1 MPGPLGAFNLR
12 SISVRLRLAFI
23 AVAGL
28 TLIAAVT
35 AWWVFH
41 VTEESLG
48 SLTEKS
54 LPLMS
59 RAIALE
65 KITSDYA
72 AELPVLGSAA
82 SEAQR
87 ANIYDSL
94 AKKSREI
101 GKLIREIDQ
110 TVDTNNS
117 ELLSMSEINTA
128 LTQAVEKVNDAVSRK
143 IQAETVLQIG
153 TQEASNAMN
162 AIQMADSA
170 VKDTVSKTDLSIST
184 LRSLIARFVD
194 TSRADVVQMA
204 ARANGAVQGGRWFIF
219 IVSLASVVISGLI
232 AWLYVGRNI
241 INRLIKLVDAMKLV
255 ADGNL
260 AIELPTSGGDE
271 IGAMAAA
278 LQVFKENSLEMD
290 RLRKERGA
298 AQQKAQEQ
306 RRKSML
312 ELADQCDQNVLTIAQ
327 KLASAATE
335 MQVTA
340 ENLTHLASEASG
352 QSGAA
357 AEGAQ
362 HTTSSVQSMAAAVR
376 ELAESIRE
384 ISMRVSESADIAR
397 EAVNQARHTNET
409 VDSLKE
415 AAVHVGEIVGLINDI
430 ASQTNLLALNATI
443 EAARAGEAGKGFA
456 VVASEVKQLA
466 NQTSHATKEIRQQID
481 AMQQVTTGAVAAID
495 KITSTIE
502 RINEISTTVASAVVE
517 QGAAIED
524 MARNAES
531 AASGA
536 IAVRDNIAGVS
547 TASVRT
553 GAAATQVLSSSSE
566 LAGVAEKLRGE
577 VSEFLN
583 AVRAA

>member
-1 MPGPLGAFNLR
+1 MPGPLGPFNVR

-23 AVAGL
+23 AVAAL
-28 TLIAAVT
+28 TLIAAFT
-35 AWWVFH
+35 AWLVFH
-41 VTEESLG
+41 ITEESLAN
-48 SLTEKS
+48 LTETS

-59 RAIALE
+59 QAISLE
-65 KITSDYA
+65 QITSDYA
-72 AELPVLGSAA
+72 AKLPVLGGVA
-82 SEAQR
+82 SEAERVREYGALEQK
-87 ANIYDSL
+87 SL
-94 AKKSREI
+94 KI
-101 GKLIREIDQ
+101 GDLIREIDRAS
-110 TVDTNNS
+110 DIADA
-117 ELLSMSEINTA
+117 ELAEMATINVA
-128 LTQAVEKVNDAVSRK
+128 LAQAAEKVNDAVSRK

-153 TQEASNAMN
+153 TQEATDAMN
-162 AIQMADSA
+162 AIQVAESA
-170 VKDTVSKTDLSIST
+170 VKDTVIQTDMNVSK
-184 LRSLIARFVD
+184 LRALIAKFVD
-194 TSRADVVQMA
+194 VTRVNVMRKA
-204 ARANGAVQGGRWFIF
+204 ARANSAVQGGRWFIF
-219 IVSLASVVISGLI
+219 IVSLASVALSGLI

-241 INRLIKLVDAMKLV
+241 IRRLIKLVDAMKLV

-260 AIELPTSGGDE
+260 AIELPSSGGDE

-290 RLRKERGA
+290 RLRKEKGA

-306 RRKSML
+306 RRKAML
-312 ELADQCDQNVLTIAQ
+312 ELADRCDQNVLTIAQ
-327 KLASAATE
+327 KLAGAATE

-340 ENLTHLASEASG
+340 ENLAHLAGEASG

-384 ISMRVSESADIAR
+384 ISIRVSESADIAR
-397 EAVNQARHTNET
+397 EAVNQSRHTNET

-415 AAVHVGEIVGLINDI
+415 AAEHVGEIVGLINDI

-566 LAGVAEKLRGE
+566 LAGVAEKLRSE
-577 VSEFLN
+577 VSEFLS
-583 AVRAA
+583 AVRA